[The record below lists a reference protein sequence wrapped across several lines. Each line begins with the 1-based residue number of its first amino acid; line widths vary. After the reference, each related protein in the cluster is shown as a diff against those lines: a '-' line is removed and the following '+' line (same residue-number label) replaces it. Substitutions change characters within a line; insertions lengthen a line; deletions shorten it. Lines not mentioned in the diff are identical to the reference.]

1 MGANARLTTPGAIGT
16 DGTTLWISDGTRKLK
31 AVDLTPPYAV
41 TTVAGSGMQGVVD
54 GTGNAAGFDDNRG
67 LTYYNGYVYMVDAN
81 GAVLRRF
88 DPQTNEVLTIAG
100 QPYQTGIMD
109 GMGNQAR
116 FLSPRYMTSD
126 NGGMLYIA
134 DTNGYH
140 IRSYNI
146 ATTAVGTYAGNGVQG
161 YVDAVG
167 VNASIHR
174 PRGMTS
180 DGTSI
185 YFCEFNQHTIR
196 QGVLATA
203 SITTNIG
210 QHCNGAMVCNGAYME
225 GVGTAARINGPWD
238 VKFHYPS
245 NSLFFFD
252 SGNAVVRRI
261 Q

>member
-1 MGANARLTTPGAIGT
+1 
-16 DGTTLWISDGTRKLK
+16 LWISDGANHKLK
-31 AVDLTPPYAV
+31 AVNLTPPFAV
-41 TTVAGSGMQGVVD
+41 TTVAGNGMVAVVD
-54 GTGNAAGFDDNRG
+54 GIGNAASFNDNRG
-67 LTYYNGYVYMVDAN
+67 LTYYNGHVYMVDAN

-100 QPYQTGIMD
+100 QLGNPGIAD
-109 GMGNQAR
+109 GMGLQAQ

-140 IRSYNI
+140 IRSYNV
-146 ATTAVGTYAGNGVQG
+146 ATTAVGTFAGNGVQG
-161 YVDAVG
+161 YADGMG

-185 YFCEFNQHTIR
+185 YFAEFNQHTIR
-196 QGVLATA
+196 QGVLSTA

-210 QHCNGAMVCNGAYME
+210 QHCNGSMNCAGGYVEA
-225 GVGTAARINGPWD
+225 VGTAARLNGPWD

-245 NSLFFFD
+245 SSLFLFD
-252 SGNAVVRRI
+252 TANSVVRRV